1 MKKLLLLLGLISI
14 GMFQSCKKEGP
25 QGPAGADGN
34 ANVKTYNISVS
45 SANWTCSSICYTDIT
60 VAGITQDIVN
70 SGSVHVF
77 MESTSQ
83 TGAWL
88 NMPWTEM
95 NSGYISNYN
104 FVYALGVMR
113 ISKSDSD
120 LTTPINPGAR
130 NFKIVVIASSGK
142 LAHPEVDYTNYEE
155 IKEAFDIA
163 E

>member
-1 MKKLLLLLGLISI
+1 
-14 GMFQSCKKEGP
+14 
-25 QGPAGADGN
+25 
-34 ANVKTYNISVS
+34 
-45 SANWTCSSICYTDIT
+45 
-60 VAGITQDIVN
+60 
-70 SGSVHVF
+70 

-95 NSGYISNYN
+95 NTGYISNYN
-104 FVYALGVMR
+104 FVYALDAIR
-113 ISKSDSD
+113 ISKQDSD
-120 LTTPINPGAR
+120 LTTPINPGFR